1 MCLKVVEQI
10 NTFFPAVR
18 KHAEGGATRVC
29 CFRNSG
35 TTGMKMALAAVDRP
49 YDLRSAEG
57 ETTKFTAKAVVG
69 EEVKQVNENRQEKNR
84 RSVPPLAAV
93 GQ

>member
-1 MCLKVVEQI
+1 
-10 NTFFPAVR
+10 
-18 KHAEGGATRVC
+18 
-29 CFRNSG
+29 
-35 TTGMKMALAAVDRP
+35 MKMALAAVDRP

-69 EEVKQVNENRQEKNR
+69 EEVNQVNENRQEKNR

>member
-1 MCLKVVEQI
+1 
-10 NTFFPAVR
+10 
-18 KHAEGGATRVC
+18 
-29 CFRNSG
+29 
-35 TTGMKMALAAVDRP
+35 MKMALAAVDRP

-57 ETTKFTAKAVVG
+57 ETTQFTAKAVVG